1 MAGKVGRYQQQC
13 QHGFKAYE
21 VQDACPQVGTGGSWA
36 TAGAGWGRAWG
47 EVHVDLVFLIVV
59 LHDVLNGVN
68 LVDLEVVGLIV
79 AAMEVERS
87 GGWSGRNLFFHR
99 IVRR

>member
-1 MAGKVGRYQQQC
+1 MAGKVGRCQQQC
-13 QHGFKAYE
+13 QHGFKAYK
-21 VQDACPQVGTGGSWA
+21 VKKACTQIGTGGSFA
-36 TAGAGWGRAWG
+36 TARAGCEPAWG

-68 LVDLEVVGLIV
+68 LVGLEVVGLIV

-87 GGWSGRNLFFHR
+87 GGWSGCNLFFHR